1 MTANITHI
9 ILDAADKCIP
19 NKIITVRKDQPP
31 WLTNEIK
38 KKIRKKN
45 RIHKTAKRRD
55 NSKDWNK
62 FKKIRNEVTNL
73 VRKSK
78 EDFNNSLIK
87 KVIDNNSSNK
97 NWWKIV
103 NQITGMKS
111 RDTSIPPLLIN
122 DSLIFDDIDKA
133 NELND
138 FFASQSN
145 IDDSSSI
152 LPVIPFNAST
162 TINEIELNETEVE
175 DILSIINPP
184 KASGPDLINPK
195 LLKRGFSYS

>member
-45 RIHKTAKRRD
+45 RIHKIAKRRN
-55 NSKDWNK
+55 NSNDWNK

-133 NELND
+133 NEIND

-145 IDDSSSI
+145 IDDSSTI
-152 LPVIPFNAST
+152 LPVIPFNASA
-162 TINEIELNETEVE
+162 TINETELNETEVG
-175 DILSIINPP
+175 DILSIINPS
-184 KASGPDLINPK
+184 KASGPDLIIQNC
-195 LLKRGFSYS
+195 